1 MNKVNLHRSDFT
13 NYFEMDTRWKD
24 MDSLGHINNSVFLTY
39 FESGRINLLKKW
51 KFEYPPFIMASV
63 KLDYLKQLSHPAK
76 LSIGNKVSRL
86 GNTSFD
92 ILSTLFANDEDTPTA
107 TAVITLVCFDYEE
120 QLSTPVPKIIR
131 NSFEG

>member
-1 MNKVNLHRSDFT
+1 MNKVNLHRSDF
-13 NYFEMDTRWKD
+13 NNFFEMDTRWKD

-51 KFEYPPFIMASV
+51 KFENPPFIMASV
-63 KLDYLKQLSHPAK
+63 KLDYLKQLSHPSK

-86 GNTSFD
+86 GNSSFD
-92 ILSTLFANDEDTPTA
+92 ILSALFSDDEDTPTA
-107 TAVITLVCFDYEE
+107 TAVITLVCFDYEA
-120 QLSTPVPKIIR
+120 QKSTPVPEIIR